1 MGFAMTR
8 YDPESI
14 NNMAEML
21 AGLLKQRLSGDK
33 NIRDIEREILQLLP
47 IIEKEGMK
55 ILLEE
60 KGKDQEK

>member
-1 MGFAMTR
+1 MGSAMTR

>member
-1 MGFAMTR
+1 MGSAMTR

-14 NNMAEML
+14 NNMAKML